1 MMKKTLAILVTTTAL
16 TATAGA
22 TVWSATSMPT
32 GAENRSFVA
41 FVDQGREALTLIFAE
56 DHDDEDACDEDD
68 DDEDEDEDE
77 DAEANE
83 ECNLSHD
90 NSVSPPQNRL
100 FGNST
105 PPRVQVN

>member
-1 MMKKTLAILVTTTAL
+1 MMKKTLVILVTTTAL

-22 TVWSATSMPT
+22 TVWSATNMPT

-41 FVDQGREALTLIFAE
+41 VVDQGREALTLIFAE

-68 DDEDEDEDE
+68 DDD
-77 DAEANE
+77 DAGANE
-83 ECNLSHD
+83 ACNLSRD
-90 NSVSPPQNRL
+90 GSVSPSQNRL